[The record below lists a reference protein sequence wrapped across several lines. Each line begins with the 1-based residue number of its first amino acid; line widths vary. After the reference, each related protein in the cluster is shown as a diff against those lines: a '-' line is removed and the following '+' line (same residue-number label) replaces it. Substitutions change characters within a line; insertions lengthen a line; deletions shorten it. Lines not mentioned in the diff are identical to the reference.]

1 MKKKN
6 IFLKLAAICSMAS
19 VLLLGCGSSSPVSVD
34 TAALTTSLTSAISY
48 DNELSE
54 LSEEDITNYVTVED
68 GVKGVMYM
76 SSGSTAEEVAVFTA
90 PDEATASTMKDN
102 VQEFL
107 NDQKT
112 SFEDYIPEE
121 AQRIDDAVLVVK
133 GNYVILCVSG
143 DSDKA
148 QEIIDNAFKN

>member
-19 VLLLGCGSSSPVSVD
+19 VLLGCGSSSPVSVD
-34 TAALTTSLTSAISY
+34 TAALTTSLTSDISY

-54 LSEEDITNYVTVED
+54 LSEDDITNYVTVED

-90 PDEATASTMKDN
+90 PDEATASTMKNN

>member
-6 IFLKLAAICSMAS
+6 IFLKLVAICSMAS

-34 TAALTTSLTSAISY
+34 TAALTTSLTSDISY

-54 LSEEDITNYVTVED
+54 LSEDDITNYVTVED

-76 SSGSTAEEVAVFTA
+76 SSGSMAEEVAVFTA
-90 PDEATASTMKDN
+90 PDEATASTMKNN

>member
-6 IFLKLAAICSMAS
+6 IFLKLVAICSMAS

-34 TAALTTSLTSAISY
+34 TAALTTSLTSYISY

-54 LSEEDITNYVTVED
+54 LSEDDITNYVTVED

-90 PDEATASTMKDN
+90 PDEATASTMKNN

-121 AQRIDDAVLVVK
+121 AQRIDDAVLVVN

>member
-34 TAALTTSLTSAISY
+34 TAALTTSLTSDISY

-90 PDEATASTMKDN
+90 PDEATASTMKNN

-121 AQRIDDAVLVVK
+121 AQRIDDAVLVVN

>member
-34 TAALTTSLTSAISY
+34 TAALTTSLTSDISY

-54 LSEEDITNYVTVED
+54 LSEDDITNYVTVED

-90 PDEATASTMKDN
+90 PDEATASTMKNN

-121 AQRIDDAVLVVK
+121 AQRIDDAVLVVN

>member
-6 IFLKLAAICSMAS
+6 IFLKLVAICSMAS

-34 TAALTTSLTSAISY
+34 TAALTTSLTSDISY

-54 LSEEDITNYVTVED
+54 LSEDDITNYVTVED

-76 SSGSTAEEVAVFTA
+76 RSGSTAEEVAVFTA
-90 PDEATASTMKDN
+90 PDEATASTMKNN

>member
-6 IFLKLAAICSMAS
+6 IFLKLVAICSMAS

-34 TAALTTSLTSAISY
+34 TAALTTSLTSYISY

-54 LSEEDITNYVTVED
+54 LSEDDITNYVTVED

-76 SSGSTAEEVAVFTA
+76 SSGSTTEEVAVFTA
-90 PDEATASTMKDN
+90 PDEATASTMKNN

-121 AQRIDDAVLVVK
+121 AQRIDDAVLVVN

>member
-34 TAALTTSLTSAISY
+34 TAALTTSLTSDISY

-54 LSEEDITNYVTVED
+54 LSEDDITNYVTVED

-76 SSGSTAEEVAVFTA
+76 SSGSTAEEVAVFRA
-90 PDEATASTMKDN
+90 PDEATASTMKNN

>member
-34 TAALTTSLTSAISY
+34 TAALTTSLTSDISY

-54 LSEEDITNYVTVED
+54 LSEDDITNYVTVED

-90 PDEATASTMKDN
+90 PDEATASTMKN
-102 VQEFL
+102 NAQEFL

-121 AQRIDDAVLVVK
+121 AQRIDDAVLVVN

>member
-90 PDEATASTMKDN
+90 PDEATASTMKNN

>member
-6 IFLKLAAICSMAS
+6 IFLKLVAICSMAS

-34 TAALTTSLTSAISY
+34 TAALTTSLTSDISY

-90 PDEATASTMKDN
+90 PDEATASTMKNN

-121 AQRIDDAVLVVK
+121 AQRIDDAVLVVN

>member
-34 TAALTTSLTSAISY
+34 TAALTTSLTSDISY

-54 LSEEDITNYVTVED
+54 LSEDDITNYVTVED

-90 PDEATASTMKDN
+90 PDEATASTMKNN
-102 VQEFL
+102 VQDFL

-121 AQRIDDAVLVVK
+121 AQRIDDAVLVVN

>member
-6 IFLKLAAICSMAS
+6 IFLKLVAICSMAS

-34 TAALTTSLTSAISY
+34 TAALTTSLTSDISY

-54 LSEEDITNYVTVED
+54 LSEDDITNYVTVED

-90 PDEATASTMKDN
+90 PDEATASTMKNN

-121 AQRIDDAVLVVK
+121 AQRIDDAVLVVN

>member
-6 IFLKLAAICSMAS
+6 IFLKLVAICSMAS

-34 TAALTTSLTSAISY
+34 AAALTTSLTSDISY

-54 LSEEDITNYVTVED
+54 LSEDDITNYVTVED

-90 PDEATASTMKDN
+90 PDEATASTMKN
-102 VQEFL
+102 NAQEFL

-121 AQRIDDAVLVVK
+121 AQRIDDAVLVVN

-148 QEIIDNAFKN
+148 QEIIDKAFKN

>member
-34 TAALTTSLTSAISY
+34 TAALTTSLTSDISY

-90 PDEATASTMKDN
+90 PDEATASTMKNN
-102 VQEFL
+102 VQDFL

-121 AQRIDDAVLVVK
+121 AQRIDDAVLVVN

>member
-19 VLLLGCGSSSPVSVD
+19 VILLGCGSSSPVSVD
-34 TAALTTSLTSAISY
+34 TAALTTSLTSDISY

-90 PDEATASTMKDN
+90 PDEATASTMKNN

-121 AQRIDDAVLVVK
+121 AQRIDDAVLVVN

>member
-6 IFLKLAAICSMAS
+6 IFLNLAAICSMAS
-19 VLLLGCGSSSPVSVD
+19 VLLLGCGSSSPVSGD
-34 TAALTTSLTSAISY
+34 TAALTTSLTSDISY

-90 PDEATASTMKDN
+90 PDEATASTMKNN

-121 AQRIDDAVLVVK
+121 AQRIDDAVLVVN

>member
-6 IFLKLAAICSMAS
+6 IFLKLVAICSMAS

-34 TAALTTSLTSAISY
+34 TAALTTSLTSDISY

-54 LSEEDITNYVTVED
+54 LSEDDITNYVTVED

-76 SSGSTAEEVAVFTA
+76 SSGSTAEEVAVFTD
-90 PDEATASTMKDN
+90 PDEATASTMKNN

>member
-1 MKKKN
+1 
-6 IFLKLAAICSMAS
+6 
-19 VLLLGCGSSSPVSVD
+19 
-34 TAALTTSLTSAISY
+34 
-48 DNELSE
+48 
-54 LSEEDITNYVTVED
+54 
-68 GVKGVMYM
+68 M

-90 PDEATASTMKDN
+90 PDEATASTMKNN

>member
-6 IFLKLAAICSMAS
+6 IFLKLVAICSMAS

-34 TAALTTSLTSAISY
+34 TAALTTSLTSDISY

-54 LSEEDITNYVTVED
+54 LSEDDITNYVTVED

-90 PDEATASTMKDN
+90 PDEAAASTMKNN

>member
-19 VLLLGCGSSSPVSVD
+19 VILLGCGSSSPVSVD
-34 TAALTTSLTSAISY
+34 TAALTTSLTSDISY

-90 PDEATASTMKDN
+90 PDEATASTMKNN